1 MAEPNRKSRAGG
13 RHFIRRGA
21 ITGCMDVSYP
31 SLVNRRFLDD
41 SRVCYAISMEGSI
54 IESRSFGDDTL
65 NTRGCSL
72 RLIGYPLEL

>member
-1 MAEPNRKSRAGG
+1 
-13 RHFIRRGA
+13 
-21 ITGCMDVSYP
+21 MDVSYP